1 MNSLIALL
9 IRHGLA
15 GCAGFFAAHNISGDS
30 TTSLITGLLML
41 SIVTGWSWLAR
52 ALKIEDAK
60 PGFDMITHNEI
71 VRTFIASLVS
81 QLVTFLS
88 AYFATDA
95 NNPELLGV
103 AVINAGLSKVGAH
116 QKLAFMGSKD
126 ALKLLFFVPCA
137 SFLVS
142 CDTIR
147 TFALNNRA
155 TIEEVI
161 VYGVRQG
168 VNAGFKKFDAES
180 SKASR
185 DGGKQPRDVQPT
197 SNRPSH
203 P

>member
-15 GCAGFFAAHNISGDS
+15 GCAGFFAANNISGDS

-41 SIVTGWSWLAR
+41 SIVTVWSWIAR

-60 PGFDMITHNEI
+60 PGFDMITRNEI

-116 QKLAFMGSKD
+116 QKLAFMGSKE
-126 ALKLLFFVPCA
+126 ALKSFIVLGSL
-137 SFLVS
+137 FLVS
-142 CDTIR
+142 ACDTVR
-147 TFALNNRA
+147 SFALNNRA

-168 VNAGFKKFDAES
+168 VNAGFKKLDA
-180 SKASR
+180 
-185 DGGKQPRDVQPT
+185 KQPRDVQPT